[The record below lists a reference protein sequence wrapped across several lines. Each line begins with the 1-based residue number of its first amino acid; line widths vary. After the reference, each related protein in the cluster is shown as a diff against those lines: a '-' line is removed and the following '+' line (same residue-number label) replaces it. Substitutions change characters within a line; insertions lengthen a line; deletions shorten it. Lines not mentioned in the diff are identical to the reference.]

1 MQYQSL
7 TLALAGS
14 SLSLHVKQWSTGTEA
29 CILIHGFGEGA
40 YIWDNFAPSI
50 AKLFQTL
57 AVDLRGHGDS
67 SWHPRG
73 GYDVEGHVADVIQ
86 VIDALRIKRFVLI
99 GHSLGGEIALRI
111 AAVRPESVRGL
122 VIVDFGPDLNPEVTD
137 RVVTDFNDSIR
148 TWDSLSEYAAWLQ
161 ERRPL
166 VSPAMIRDLSV
177 GALRAHP
184 DGSYRLKC
192 DPVLGAVK
200 TREKDAALLWN
211 TIASISLPVLIL
223 RGIGSAVLSDDV
235 AERMEKELPNGR
247 LSTVTGAGHGVMADN
262 PRGFANALYP
272 FLSQLRVGS
281 SQ

>member
-1 MQYQSL
+1 MATMQYQSL

-29 CILIHGFGEGA
+29 CILIHGFGEGG

-73 GYDVEGHVADVIQ
+73 EYDVEGHVADVIQ

-148 TWDSLSEYAAWLQ
+148 TWRRNPGAQYLWESL
-161 ERRPL
+161 
-166 VSPAMIRDLSV
+166 
-177 GALRAHP
+177 G
-184 DGSYRLKC
+184 
-192 DPVLGAVK
+192 
-200 TREKDAALLWN
+200 
-211 TIASISLPVLIL
+211 
-223 RGIGSAVLSDDV
+223 
-235 AERMEKELPNGR
+235 
-247 LSTVTGAGHGVMADN
+247 
-262 PRGFANALYP
+262 
-272 FLSQLRVGS
+272 
-281 SQ
+281 